1 MIAVLVIVG
10 MITIISL
17 GISFGAIPS
26 TLMAAANAY
35 GLFLLI
41 AMLGH
46 GLVNV
51 PRRLW
56 RSSLRQLN
64 LKRYQFDI
72 AVLDAKLLASTEELS
87 KTLLVKFFRFFPIFF
102 PLLSMT
108 INCFSIQIQSSW
120 SKLIST
126 FGSNN
131 RKLKKQQK

>member
-102 PLLSMT
+102 HSPSFNDDQLFLNTNSV
-108 INCFSIQIQSSW
+108 F
-120 SKLIST
+120 LE
-126 FGSNN
+126 
-131 RKLKKQQK
+131 